1 MIRFIIFLLFIAS
14 VYSESKPKWFEEK
27 ITETCSY
34 SLKNGTNLEMSKTMD
49 ELCSIY
55 KLMNVTIASER
66 NLIMNCLLDDQW
78 NNSDYICE
86 KWWIEPNHT
95 TTEVITENE
104 LGLYQFAKLVKIA
117 INQSEKCLYE
127 LSHNN
132 SETCE
137 FLTKFNDTILF
148 SFQRIIY
155 QKLFERDLLD
165 QRVVDHCFLYHQFDE
180 FHECLG
186 VSNGT
191 HLNGFTMSKARQT
204 RISFLWKLYQ
214 DNMFRCMKHFDD
226 RNCIEKFDIKKVC
239 KYSSNQDCIQVMMC
253 KYTSS
258 WKTMPDHICYFIS
271 RTNKFIPKTV
281 CTKEKK
287 GCIQV
292 IFCKYTDSLQT
303 TQGHICQ
310 MNTNDETYISPRIT
324 KMQQDFDILE
334 NNHNL
339 EDCYNFHQGTDDG
352 ICEKVKTLSL
362 EIDFCPYS
370 QNKELNHKKRDI
382 LSETCVLFNLMN
394 TTDPYERV
402 LIMVCLIEDEYL
414 NSDYICDKWWNKA
427 PNLKNNNISEK
438 EIGYYQFATI
448 AKSITKQA
456 EQCLYGLV
464 DKESESCQSFNNY
477 GQTTLTIFQRT
488 IYKRLFQRDVED
500 QKFVEHC
507 FIHHQL
513 YGYDKC
519 VGVSDGTHIKGFTMS
534 NERRNRIIGLWNNMN
549 QCLKHFDNKT
559 CLARLDPTNAC
570 ADGTKE
576 QCIQVMNC
584 KYSRSWHSD
593 PLDLCHVIIGSKII
607 NKSLHHPEVSN
618 LIHNFVIWHDNED
631 IEDCINFHK
640 DVDDGICK
648 KVISKETIKILQGR
662 LRSISNIGYF
672 LSTNIVDLV
681 HHKIL

>member
-1 MIRFIIFLLFIAS
+1 MLTTSHIF

-78 NNSDYICE
+78 NNSNYICE

-165 QRVVDHCFLYHQFDE
+165 QRVIDHCFLYHQFDE
-180 FHECLG
+180 FHECVG

-191 HLNGFTMSKARQT
+191 HLVGFTMSKARQT

-310 MNTNDETYISPRIT
+310 MNTNDGTYISPRIT

-339 EDCYNFHQGTDDG
+339 EDCYNFHQGTDD
-352 ICEKVKTLSL
+352 
-362 EIDFCPYS
+362 
-370 QNKELNHKKRDI
+370 
-382 LSETCVLFNLMN
+382 
-394 TTDPYERV
+394 DPYERV
-402 LIMVCLIEDEYL
+402 LIMLCLIEDEYL

-456 EQCLYGLV
+456 EQCLY
-464 DKESESCQSFNNY
+464 
-477 GQTTLTIFQRT
+477 
-488 IYKRLFQRDVED
+488 
-500 QKFVEHC
+500 
-507 FIHHQL
+507 
-513 YGYDKC
+513 
-519 VGVSDGTHIKGFTMS
+519 
-534 NERRNRIIGLWNNMN
+534 
-549 QCLKHFDNKT
+549 
-559 CLARLDPTNAC
+559 ARLDPTNAC

-593 PLDLCHVIIGSKII
+593 PLDLCHVIIGNKII

-640 DVDDGICK
+640 DVDDGICE

-662 LRSISNIGYF
+662 LRSISNIVFTVKVSQNG
-672 LSTNIVDLV
+672 L
-681 HHKIL
+681 KKK